1 MVLASSDIL
10 SMRTIKMCV
19 HAVVGGILAHSAGT
33 LARLTILPFVVTETF
48 FVLIVFSIL

>member
-1 MVLASSDIL
+1 MVLASSDIS

-19 HAVVGGILAHSAGT
+19 HAVVGGIHCAFGRT

-48 FVLIVFSIL
+48 FVLIVFNIL